1 VFATVT
7 ATNVYGESLQSPFGN
22 GACIVLI
29 PDAPVGLQDNT
40 QITSQSVISFKWN
53 KGISHGGSPIIDYRI
68 SYDQSIDS
76 FVTLESGI
84 VS

>member
-1 VFATVT
+1 MFATVT
-7 ATNVYGESLQSPFGN
+7 ATNDYGESLQSPSGN